1 MQDTSTIGD
10 RLRRARRERGLS
22 QSGLAE
28 RSGIS
33 QRFIAKIEQGN
44 GQPSLPNV
52 YALANALGM
61 EPSRLLDK
69 QEQFTGSAQHH
80 GILALRDA
88 VLTTGDLPGLGD
100 DNAAQGQSVP
110 LAALERGV
118 SKGWDLYWAG
128 RFGELAGHLPPLIF
142 AARAAEKEQG
152 GAVSRPL
159 AQAYQLAADLFV
171 HVGSDDLA
179 FAVTRRALRAAH
191 RGSDPLQYATLAGTL
206 SWVSLHQGRLEDA
219 ERVARVAAAN
229 ITPAGK
235 ALMKNLTVYGALLLS
250 AAAPAAAAGK
260 TEAARAYLAEA
271 QLTALRYTQGD
282 RHDYEVSFGPT
293 QVAMQAC
300 HVNSVLR
307 EPAVALR
314 AARRVHRDDLRP
326 ISWGAL
332 NLDIGRANLDKGHR
346 YVPEAV
352 DALLEALDVS
362 EEWARHQGLWR
373 DSVAAAVHADRRR
386 SAQTHK
392 LAVAAGLRL
401 NVSD

>member
-1 MQDTSTIGD
+1 MNDTSTIGD

-22 QSGLAE
+22 QAGLAE

-33 QRFIAKIEQGN
+33 QRFIAKIEQDK

-69 QEQFTGSAQHH
+69 QERFSDGGRHH

-88 VLTTGDLPGLGD
+88 VLTTGDLPGLAD
-100 DNAAQGQSVP
+100 SSDQGEPVP

-118 SKGWDLYWAG
+118 GKGWDLYWAG
-128 RFGELAGHLPPLIF
+128 RFGELAEHLPPLII
-142 AARAAEKEQG
+142 AARATEKEQG
-152 GAVSRPL
+152 GAASRPL
-159 AQAYQLAADLFV
+159 AQAYQLAANLMV
-171 HVGSDDLA
+171 HVGNDDLA
-179 FAVTRRALRAAH
+179 FAVARRALRAAH

-219 ERVARVAAAN
+219 ERVARVAAAG
-229 ITPAGK
+229 IAPTGK
-235 ALMKNLTVYGALLLS
+235 VLMKHLTVYGALLLS

-260 TEAARAYLAEA
+260 AGAAREYLAEA

-307 EPAVALR
+307 EPDPALK
-314 AARRVHRDDLRP
+314 AARRVHRDDLRR

-332 NLDIGRANLDKGHR
+332 NLDIAHANLDKGHR
-346 YVPEAV
+346 YVPDAV
-352 DALLEALDVS
+352 DALLKALEVS

-373 DSVAAAVHADRRR
+373 DSVAAAVHAERRR
-386 SAQTHK
+386 SARTHK

-401 NVSD
+401 DVSE

>member
-1 MQDTSTIGD
+1 MNDISTIGD

-22 QSGLAE
+22 QHGLAE
-28 RSGIS
+28 LSGIS
-33 QRFIAKIEQGN
+33 PRFIAKIEQDK

-69 QEQFTGSAQHH
+69 QERFTHGDGHH

-88 VLTTGDLPGLGD
+88 VLTTGDLPGLAD
-100 DNAAQGQSVP
+100 DSAGGEPVP
-110 LAALERGV
+110 LATLEHGV
-118 SKGWDLYWAG
+118 DKGWELYWAG
-128 RFGELAGHLPPLIF
+128 RFGDLADHLPPLII
-142 AARAAEKEQG
+142 AARATEKEKG
-152 GAVSRPL
+152 GAVCRPL
-159 AQAYQLAADLFV
+159 AQAYQLAADLMV
-171 HVGSDDLA
+171 HVGNDDLA
-179 FAVTRRALRAAH
+179 FAVTRRAPRAAH

-219 ERVARVAAAN
+219 ERVARVAAAA
-229 ITPAGK
+229 IAPSGK
-235 ALMKNLTVYGALLLS
+235 VLMKNFTVYGALLLS

-260 TEAARAYLAEA
+260 ADAAREYLAEA
-271 QLTALRYTQGD
+271 QLTALRYTRGD

-307 EPAVALR
+307 EPGAALR
-314 AARRVHRDDLRP
+314 AAKRVHRDDLRR

-332 NLDIGRANLDKGHR
+332 HLDIAHANLDKGHR

-362 EEWARHQGLWR
+362 AEWARHQGLWR
-373 DSVAAAVHADRRR
+373 DSVAAAVHAERRR
-386 SAQTHK
+386 SARTHK
-392 LAVAAGLRL
+392 LAVAAGLR
-401 NVSD
+401 